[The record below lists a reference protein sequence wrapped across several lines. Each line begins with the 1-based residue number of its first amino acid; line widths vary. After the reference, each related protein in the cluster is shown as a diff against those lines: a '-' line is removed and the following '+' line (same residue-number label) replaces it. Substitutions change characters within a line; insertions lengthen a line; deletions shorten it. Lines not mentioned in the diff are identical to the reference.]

1 MSLVEEGAHLV
12 NMIENSISS
21 ACCQQLIVVQMTMMP
36 FVVPHSIQVIAENER
51 ELPST
56 SRTSKFV
63 MSIYLVAVN
72 ENIMPNTDKNSV
84 LSSAFIDDEMRDPN
98 WNANLS
104 VNNLLRRV
112 HSW

>member
-1 MSLVEEGAHLV
+1 
-12 NMIENSISS
+12 MIENSISS

-63 MSIYLVAVN
+63 MSIYLLVAVIN